1 MRYPNLTNNHLEL
14 KNRIYIYT
22 IFHSFTHSSAWT
34 VPFDSDLVRACL
46 YLYAHALAAAQ
57 LPAPHPADRNASCT
71 ALHAMRGGATRP
83 AVIASAPPVVAEGGN
98 LEAAA
103 PRHRRSYCPWP
114 CITARGMRRAC
125 RRRELNRRQSCNV
138 RDTHIRMDQRIR
150 RPTTCCCFPGS
161 CRTRL
166 PSSHAAS
173 AMHIGAQVQ
182 ND

>member
-22 IFHSFTHSSAWT
+22 IFHSFLCMDRAIRFGSCPG
-34 VPFDSDLVRACL
+34 VLVLVRTRTGCRS
-46 YLYAHALAAAQ
+46 AAGAAPGRSKCQ
-57 LPAPHPADRNASCT
+57 LHCT

-138 RDTHIRMDQRIR
+138 PDTHIRMDQRIR
-150 RPTTCCCFPGS
+150 RPTTCCCFPRS
-161 CRTRL
+161 CRTRYCLRPML
-166 PSSHAAS
+166 PVPC
-173 AMHIGAQVQ
+173 I
-182 ND
+182 

>member
-103 PRHRRSYCPWP
+103 PRHRRSLICPWP

-138 RDTHIRMDQRIR
+138 PDTHIRMDQRIR
-150 RPTTCCCFPGS
+150 RPTTCCCFPRS
-161 CRTRL
+161 CRTRYCLRPML
-166 PSSHAAS
+166 PVPC
-173 AMHIGAQVQ
+173 I
-182 ND
+182 